1 MSYFLT
7 DQKILENSIIKLS
20 GEEVRHVLLARR
32 MKKGERFNLQGV
44 DEKRYVVEIK
54 EIGRNELKLEV
65 VEKVKT
71 PAEPEVKITLFQSYV
86 NEKALDFVFQKST
99 ELGAYKIVLFNSQ
112 NTATKLSA
120 DQFSSKSVRWN
131 KILWEA
137 AKQSDRIHPPAL
149 EYLKSLEDVKKAV
162 VGGRA
167 GKKVGGNVTMFGVDG
182 VLASMQGIE
191 VGIIP
196 QGLNDNNEATELQVY
211 LSKNGKQIKPAE
223 IGADKWKLSPGFEN
237 IVTPARTDQKG
248 TMIFTAKPVFK

>member
-112 NTATKLSA
+112 NAATKLSA
-120 DQFSSKSVRWN
+120 VQFSSKSVRWN

-149 EYLKSLEDVKKAV
+149 EYLKSLEDVKKAAKDFEKV
-162 VGGRA
+162 FLCDIGGEKTLVKEKLSSAAIIVGPEGGLTAAEIDNIKSLPNCQTITLGSIMLRA
-167 GKKVGGNVTMFGVDG
+167 ETAS
-182 VLASMQGIE
+182 LASLA
-191 VGIIP
+191 II
-196 QGLNDNNEATELQVY
+196 
-211 LSKNGKQIKPAE
+211 KNTL
-223 IGADKWKLSPGFEN
+223 D
-237 IVTPARTDQKG
+237 
-248 TMIFTAKPVFK
+248 